1 MQGITE
7 TCQAPVCD
15 SGAEAFRPSPGR
27 FERLGDHVTYRP
39 KGLNNSSATGRQVI
53 VTNAAAVHCGA
64 DLDGN
69 GISVRR
75 SDVGWGGG
83 GVERGDEDG
92 TGVYDGAIDPMGPV
106 KEKLRV
112 RLEGESSGEEG
123 VSSVVGAESVEGE
136 VGSRRALGRGE
147 VVGLN
152 FEFCQEQHKSGAVC
166 FLVSFP
172 FLTRYH

>member
-7 TCQAPVCD
+7 TCKAPVCD
-15 SGAEAFRPSPGR
+15 SGAEAFRPSPDR
-27 FERLGDHVTYRP
+27 FERLGDHVAYRP
-39 KGLNNSSATGRQVI
+39 KGLNNGSAARRQVV

-75 SDVGWGGG
+75 SDVGRGGG
-83 GVERGDEDG
+83 GVECGDEDG
-92 TGVYDGAIDPMGPV
+92 TGVYDGAIDPMGAV
-106 KEKLRV
+106 REELGV
-112 RLEGESSGEEG
+112 RLKGESSRDEG
-123 VSSVVGAESVEGE
+123 VSSVVGAESVEVE
-136 VGSRRALGRGE
+136 VRTRRALGRGE

-152 FEFCQEQHKSGAVC
+152 FEFCQEEHKAGAVC

-172 FLTRYH
+172 F